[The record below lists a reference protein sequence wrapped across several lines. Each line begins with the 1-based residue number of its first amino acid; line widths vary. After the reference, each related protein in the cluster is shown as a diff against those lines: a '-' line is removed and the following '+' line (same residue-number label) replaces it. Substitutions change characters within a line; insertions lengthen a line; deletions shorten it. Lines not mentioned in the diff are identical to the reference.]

1 MSNPATFTNNI
12 AVCSWYLQAKD
23 TSELIRMVRSTG
35 LNKVQLALNDHR
47 GSEGG
52 AAIGV
57 ELAKAGIE
65 IVSGMFGTVGED
77 YSTLETIKR
86 TGGVFPDEHWEAN
99 QQIARDVV
107 EAARSL
113 GLDLV
118 SFHAGFLPED
128 QNDPHYEKL
137 INRLRTLAKLFDDSG
152 IALSFE
158 TGQEEGAL
166 LARFLDDL
174 AAPNVGVNFDP
185 ANMILYNMGDPIE
198 ALRALVPSLQ
208 QVHIKDAIRTQ
219 EPGTWGEEVVVGT
232 GEVNW
237 TAFLEVLHRA
247 NYKGALVIEREAGDN
262 RLADIIAAKTY
273 LESLLTGE

>member
-12 AVCSWYLQAKD
+12 AVCSWSLQAKD

-208 QVHIKDAIRTQ
+208 QVHIKDATRTQ